1 MSFWGG
7 FVEGFAKTG
16 TELIK
21 ADVARTDKIVD
32 DTVKI
37 GVSKALEMQ
46 KEIKEDKKRIRDE
59 LGMLTTQ
66 GFSLAKAASI
76 VKAGMTSQMIKLI
89 NNPKNRLGADQLWDG
104 TTKFAQDNKLTIQDV
119 ANKLSYQEPLD
130 FGNLKVGTPKG
141 SLLGALG
148 LAPEVDT
155 SIQEG
160 IMSRVGK
167 LDTGVDRSDIAILPG
182 SIPLEAKKQ
191 FDTDTNLNMEQEIV
205 KLEKE
210 KAQLGGKLPPEKES
224 LLQTFKKYKKD
235 TFESQIASGT
245 STIAA
250 RPIDQNYLKYL
261 YEQATKVGDKKSEQK
276 LRDEIIRIKKQFGVK
291 KTNDVLD
298 ALGISQ

>member
-210 KAQLGGKLPPEKES
+210 KVRLGGKLPPEKES
-224 LLQTFKKYKKD
+224 LLQRFLKYKKD

>member
-191 FDTDTNLNMEQEIV
+191 FDTETNLNMEQEIV

-224 LLQTFKKYKKD
+224 LLQRFKKYKKD

>member
-224 LLQTFKKYKKD
+224 LLQRFLKYKKD